1 MEELSKTLATG
12 ALLTRTEQ
20 PSSTSDL
27 QKILESRL
35 SLYRERLG
43 ITVEEDRKRTLAQVQ
58 EETALEALTVVER
71 VQQILDQET
80 PYLADTST
88 PSDDTSASHTYDE
101 NTPGEVPV
109 IGTRDLALLR
119 TLLSIVF
126 KWGTEPLL
134 ARIQPAWPSKSS
146 AAKATGPRI
155 IDLTNTPEDYGVLE
169 STAKRLLGLV
179 FPRGVH
185 GTVPQTFITK
195 TVLSRHTTDLLRPGI
210 ALGWL
215 PKSLATESMPVVD
228 ELRPLIMRLLTMV
241 PASQTIASLGSII
254 SSAMPIPPHVQKT
267 CASLLSR
274 QLLRSDGVL
283 GLFAAVFGEGDAA
296 HEDPS
301 LEKLEHVSRVLGAV
315 PATVKPEE
323 YFSSV
328 VPRLLHFISSE
339 DNVPGA
345 YRRAAAFSL
354 SRMLASEPPSSH
366 QALISRLAISP
377 LHAPFSASPPS
388 IPDALT
394 PSSALRTLQTFL
406 TNTDPSPP
414 LISML
419 LSPVIPAIYAIL
431 YALDTS
437 RTVDPVLRESV
448 KGLAVSWGRI
458 VGVEEGSAILWAC
471 VEAPGDE
478 WTADVAGELKRVEG
492 PEKPSPLAFFTPEN
506 LKQAEETGAFSAD
519 ANMLNLRPDPA
530 HFVGYLQ
537 SLDRADLASEIFV
550 RLLEAYRESK
560 NSSDVDPL
568 RTLVYLQLIV
578 QMQSKLGVVGEGKDA
593 NASILSRPEHILAF
607 VQHALEDDIN
617 AATTSTQNRTERGK
631 PTKGSGGLGMEDLR
645 IVDVADEDED
655 ENVQDGERD
664 SDDENEVPGME
675 GVSVRPDEE
684 MSVTAVNL
692 LLSVLE
698 VLQHPAN
705 PDLSVQTSST
715 LASIQPL
722 IEHLTKSDSDILR
735 PLAREALMVL
745 TVRAAS
751 SSSGARVTAKSKTG
765 SVQDTYQKALK
776 LLQDPILPVRAHG
789 LLLLRQLV
797 SPSSSSSGKGK
808 ELSEEVRP
816 LVPAILDIF
825 LQSAQ
830 DDDSYV
836 FLNAVQGLSALV
848 DGAGKD
854 VLRSLLR
861 VYAGGADRGG
871 AAMDQREVDLR
882 VRVGE
887 ALGQVVKR
895 CGEALPVYADILVPP
910 LFSLVRSSHLPTTLR
925 TSALALLAQ
934 CADTSDLAL
943 LPYAADLAGAMLDL
957 LQIESV
963 RAPAAPGP
971 PATSPAS
978 DKPNAAGQVASDEV
992 RPSSPSMDAEPTST
1006 NAKFPPL
1013 RRAALH
1019 FLGLLVRAYT
1029 RQAYD
1034 EAEHGAHEFPV
1045 RRAKMTLGYV
1055 AATDVD
1061 AVVRVMAREVG
1072 EAVGTMEEA
1081 LVWT

>member
-1 MEELSKTLATG
+1 MERLSKTLAAG

-20 PSSTSDL
+20 PSPTSDL
-27 QKILESRL
+27 QKILEFRL
-35 SLYRERLG
+35 SLYHERLG
-43 ITVEEDRKRTLAQVQ
+43 ITAEEDRKRTLAQVQ
-58 EETALEALTVVER
+58 EETALEALAVVER

-80 PYLADTST
+80 PRLPDPSL
-88 PSDDTSASHTYDE
+88 PSDNASASRTYNED
-101 NTPGEVPV
+101 TPGEVPV

-134 ARIQPAWPSKSS
+134 ARIQPAWPSKPS
-146 AAKATGPRI
+146 AAKAAGPRI
-155 IDLTNTPEDYGVLE
+155 IDLTNTPEDYGVLA

-179 FPRGVH
+179 FPHGVH

-195 TVLSRHTTDLLRPGI
+195 TVLSRHVTDLLRPGI

-215 PKSLATESMPVVD
+215 PKNLATEDMPVVD
-228 ELRPLIMRLLTMV
+228 ELRPLIMRLLTML

-254 SSAMPIPPHVQKT
+254 SSATPIPPHVQKT

-323 YFSSV
+323 YFGSV
-328 VPRLLHFISSE
+328 IPRLLHFISSE

-354 SRMLASEPPSSH
+354 SRMLASEPPSPR
-366 QALISRLAISP
+366 QALTSRLTITP
-377 LHAPFSASPPS
+377 LHAPFSVSPPS
-388 IPDALT
+388 NPDALT
-394 PSSALRTLQTFL
+394 AASALRTLQTFL

-419 LSPVIPAIYAIL
+419 LSPVIPAIYAIMH
-431 YALDTS
+431 ALDNN
-437 RTVDPVLRESV
+437 RTADPVLRESV

-478 WTADVAGELKRVEG
+478 WAVDIAGELKRAEG
-492 PEKPSPLAFFTPEN
+492 RENSSSLAFFTPEN
-506 LKQAEETGAFSAD
+506 LKQAEESGAFSAD
-519 ANMLNLRPDPA
+519 ANMLDLRPDPA

-560 NSSDVDPL
+560 SSSEADPL

-617 AATTSTQNRTERGK
+617 AASTSTQHKSERGK

-645 IVDVADEDED
+645 IVDTADEDED
-655 ENVQDGERD
+655 ENTQDDERD

-698 VLQHPAN
+698 AN
-705 PDLSVQTSST
+705 PELSVQTSAT

-745 TVRAAS
+745 TVRSAS
-751 SSSGARVTAKSKTG
+751 SSSGARVTAKNKSG

-797 SPSSSSSGKGK
+797 TPSTSSSGKSK

-825 LQSAQ
+825 LQSVQ

-854 VLRSLLR
+854 VLRSLMR
-861 VYAGGADRGG
+861 VYAGGTDGG
-871 AAMDQREVDLR
+871 NTAMDQREVDLR

-895 CGEALPVYADILVPP
+895 CGEALPAYADILVPP
-910 LFSLVRSSHLPTTLR
+910 LFSLLRNSHLPTTLR

-934 CADTSDLAL
+934 CADVSNFAL

-963 RAPAAPGP
+963 RTSAAPGP
-971 PATSPAS
+971 PATSPAV
-978 DKPNAAGQVASDEV
+978 DKPNVMGEATPDTI
-992 RPSSPSMDAEPTST
+992 RPSSPGMDADPTST
-1006 NAKFPPL
+1006 NAKLPPL

-1019 FLGLLVRAYT
+1019 FLGILVRAYT
-1029 RQAYD
+1029 RRAYD
-1034 EAEHGAHEFPV
+1034 EIENGVHEFPL
-1045 RRAKMTLGYV
+1045 RRAKVTLGYV

-1072 EAVGTMEEA
+1072 EAVVAMEED
-1081 LVWT
+1081 LS